1 MDIIK
6 NIINFIKKYIKIIVN
21 FIKNVFD
28 KKKAFLLLGIV
39 SLLVVIFA
47 ISSSF
52 AVAVPVESITFTSN
66 DLNYEN
72 KEAGAWQVV
81 KSARWVSKGKAQ
93 ITFAVDSIKASD
105 QKKSTDYILVVD
117 STLLDGKDDF
127 STTLNN
133 MIQNMFVG
141 RNRVSLIGF
150 YKEAFGLGWFTSN
163 ANDVIS
169 ALNEFS
175 TYEEPKGDVTSYY
188 RALQMIN
195 NSLESSYDYPQNT
208 NLEVIFITDGKPL
221 VDVSLNSVEYKLMKE
236 KYSSTNIKVKAIQ
249 YEMGATV
256 ADEIKNI
263 SDEQIVVNKD
273 NAADILGSLY
283 FGGEYYEKF
292 LLGDTVSAPFVIDNI
307 DVSVGNVQVSDG
319 FVTWDLS
326 NSIFGAGG
334 KATMKIDVSA
344 DNGLELGK
352 FFLMSEVGSKV
363 AYVFKRNS
371 DIVETVSTDK
381 TPVLASSFSVSYDS
395 NAPKDCVVSN
405 MPDASNVLIY
415 DIVRPSSKVPIC
427 SGYKFKGWKVVTDG
441 VKVNNDGTFIM
452 PYKAV
457 TLKATWSKTS
467 LNITTDGT
475 LASRGTLYSV
485 LEKEATSGGLA
496 KEYTG
501 QHQDDINGTGTS
513 KIYHYYASSTANGTK
528 ILDKNNV
535 VFAGICWQMIRTTDT
550 GGVKMIY
557 NGEVSS
563 DGTCGTNRAA
573 HIGYSDVIEMP
584 FDGSK
589 KFYFGTNYTY
599 NKTTGNFTL
608 SESVNP
614 GVWQI
619 INNFKPVGKYTC
631 FSSSSTSCS
640 TLYYVLGQ
648 KDSSATAIVAKI
660 SATVNYSTIGDVPF
674 NSDFD
679 VGYMYNDSYLT
690 NYFKFAKREI
700 KKDTFTNIN
709 AALSTTLLF
718 SDAGYTSGNDSIPL
732 YYIGGSSIEE
742 INDSLI
748 GYYFFPDGLGTYET
762 ARYIVKA
769 DLSSD
774 GDLQNGTST
783 YYYIELKNGDLM
795 NGDYYIYGDK
805 YEINNDNTYTIVN
818 PQLIT
823 RKEFYANY
831 GYYANKYYC
840 EDSNYEL
847 SISHSESEKDD
858 YIQNE
863 MKNNKCVDLYVDLSS
878 NENEVTPDNYDR
890 YFSSSS
896 FSSTYKFAKGFTYS
910 NGKYKLDADYVN
922 LYDANTFNVDYR
934 YTCLAKGDSCD
945 SIYYVYYSR
954 NPYDNL
960 FYYIELSNG
969 KDISALLTDLFN
981 SDNANTNDSKIKT
994 IIDSWYS
1001 KKLSTYVSYLEST
1014 IFCNNRTIKSLGG
1027 FDPSVSGSISN
1038 PLEFGTNSS
1047 LLCSSIYDSFSTD
1060 NNKAKLQYPIGLLT
1074 KAEAEL
1080 INVSKGIVSGSLYW
1094 LLSPYAIYGYNSN
1107 YYVSHSGSIGY
1118 NIVKSSYGVRPVIT
1132 LKGSLKYTTG
1142 DGSMN
1147 NPYVIETE

>member
-1 MDIIK
+1 MNIIK

-21 FIKNVFD
+21 FIKNAFD

-169 ALNEFS
+169 ALKEFS
-175 TYEEPKGDVTSYY
+175 KYEEPKNDVTSYY
-188 RALQMIN
+188 RALEMIN
-195 NSLESSYDYPQNT
+195 NGLESSYDYPQNT

-283 FGGEYYEKF
+283 FGSEYYEKF

-307 DVSVGNVQVSDG
+307 DVSVGNVQVSDS

-334 KATMKIDVSA
+334 KATMKIDVSV

-363 AYVFKRNS
+363 AYVFPRDNG
-371 DIVETVSTDK
+371 DIIETVTTDK

-415 DIVRPSSKVPIC
+415 DVFRPSSTVPVC

-441 VKVNNDGTFIM
+441 VEVNNDGSFIM

-457 TLKATWSKTS
+457 TLKATWSKAS
-467 LNITTDGT
+467 LNITMDGT

-485 LEKEATSGGLA
+485 LENEANSGSLA

-573 HIGYSDVIEMP
+573 HVGYSTVVEMS
-584 FDGSK
+584 FDSNRK
-589 KFYFGTNYTY
+589 VMSHGTDYTY
-599 NKTTGNFTL
+599 NQNTGEFTL
-608 SESVNP
+608 SGTTATIVWKSNNNSSVY
-614 GVWQI
+614 
-619 INNFKPVGKYTC
+619 KYRYTC
-631 FSSSSTSCS
+631 LGSESCS
-640 TLYYVLGQ
+640 TLYYVLGF
-648 KDSSATAIVAKI
+648 KDNYSTIILSEMST
-660 SATVNYSTIGDVPF
+660 TVNYSTIGSIPF

-700 KKDTFTNIN
+700 KMDTFTNPN

-718 SDAGYTSGNDSIPL
+718 SDAGYTPDNDAIPL
-732 YYIGGSSIEE
+732 YYISGTTEE
-742 INDSLI
+742 ANDFLA
-748 GYYFFPDGLGTYET
+748 GHYFFPNGLDAAET

-783 YYYIELKNGDLM
+783 YYYIEFKNGDSM

-823 RKEFYANY
+823 KKEFYANY

-934 YTCLAKGDSCD
+934 YTCLANGDSCD

-954 NPYDNL
+954 YPYDNL

-981 SDNANTNDSKIKT
+981 SDNTNTNDSKIKT
-994 IIDSWYS
+994 IIDTWYS
-1001 KKLSTYVSYLEST
+1001 KKLSTYASYLEST

-1060 NNKAKLQYPIGLLT
+1060 NSKAKLKYPIGLLT
-1074 KAEAEL
+1074 KTEAEL
-1080 INVSKGIVSGSLYW
+1080 INVSKGIVSDSAYW
-1094 LLSPYAIYGYNSN
+1094 LLSPHLIYAHNTNYFVSN
-1107 YYVSHSGSIGY
+1107 NGNISWYYVDSSHD
-1118 NIVKSSYGVRPVIT
+1118 VRPVIT

-1142 DGSMN
+1142 DGSKN

>member
-52 AVAVPVESITFTSN
+52 AVVAPVESITFTSN

-72 KEAGAWQVV
+72 KDVGAWQVV

-93 ITFAVDSIKASD
+93 ITFAVDSIKASE

-133 MIQNMFVG
+133 MIRNMFVG

-150 YKEAFGLGWFTSN
+150 YKEAFGLGWFASN

-175 TYEEPKGDVTSYY
+175 KYEEPKNDVTSYY
-188 RALQMIN
+188 RALEMIN
-195 NSLESSYDYPQNT
+195 NGLESSYDYPQNT

-236 KYSSTNIKVKAIQ
+236 KYSSTNIKFKAIQ

-256 ADEIKNI
+256 AEEIKNI

-307 DVSVGNVQVSDG
+307 DVSVGDVQVSDG

-363 AYVFKRNS
+363 AYVFRQNS

-395 NAPKDCVVSN
+395 NTPKDCVVSN
-405 MPDASNVLIY
+405 MPDASDVLIY

-427 SGYKFKGWKVVTDG
+427 SGYKFKGWKLVTDG
-441 VKVNNDGTFIM
+441 VEVNNDGTFIM

-467 LNITTDGT
+467 LNITMNGK

-501 QHQDDINGTGTS
+501 QHQDDINGKGTS

-573 HIGYSDVIEMP
+573 HIGYSTVVEMS
-584 FDGSK
+584 FDSNRK
-589 KFYFGTNYTY
+589 VMSHGTDYTY
-599 NKTTGNFTL
+599 NQNTGEFTL
-608 SESVNP
+608 SGTTATIVWKSNNNSSVY
-614 GVWQI
+614 
-619 INNFKPVGKYTC
+619 KYRYTC
-631 FSSSSTSCS
+631 LDSESCS
-640 TLYYVLGQ
+640 TLYYVLGF
-648 KDSSATAIVAKI
+648 KDNYSTIILSEMST
-660 SATVNYSTIGDVPF
+660 TVNYSTIGSIPF

-700 KKDTFTNIN
+700 KMDTFTNPN

-718 SDAGYTSGNDSIPL
+718 SDAGYTPDNDAIPL
-732 YYIGGSSIEE
+732 YYISGTTEE
-742 INDSLI
+742 ANDFLA
-748 GYYFFPDGLGTYET
+748 GHYFFPNGLDAAET

-783 YYYIELKNGDLM
+783 YYYIEFKNGDSM

-823 RKEFYANY
+823 KKEFYANY

-934 YTCLAKGDSCD
+934 YTCLANGDSCD

-954 NPYDNL
+954 YPYDNL

-981 SDNANTNDSKIKT
+981 SDNTNTNDSKIKT
-994 IIDSWYS
+994 IIDTWYS
-1001 KKLSTYVSYLEST
+1001 KKLSTYASYLEST

-1060 NNKAKLQYPIGLLT
+1060 NSKAKLKYPIGLLT

-1080 INVSKGIVSGSLYW
+1080 INVSKGIVSDSAYW
-1094 LLSPYAIYGYNSN
+1094 LLSPHLIYAHNTNYFVSN
-1107 YYVSHSGSIGY
+1107 NGNISWYYVDSSHD
-1118 NIVKSSYGVRPVIT
+1118 VRPVIT

-1142 DGSMN
+1142 DGSKN